1 MLRKWEAKLERWER
15 GAIFQKDQYAVWSL
29 TSFFNVPKG
38 DEAICMVYNG
48 TSSGLNDAV
57 WVPWFPLPI
66 VETHLHA
73 VDFGTYIM
81 ADNNMGEMFL
91 NFMLDENLRAY
102 TRVDIS
108 TKLFPDEVD
117 TNGFLWEW

>member
-1 MLRKWEAKLERWER
+1 
-15 GAIFQKDQYAVWSL
+15 
-29 TSFFNVPKG
+29 
-38 DEAICMVYNG
+38 MVYNG

-108 TKLFPDEVD
+108 KLFPDEVD
-117 TNGFLWEW
+117 TNGFLWE